1 MTYSIVARDPDTGA
15 LGIGVQSHSF
25 DVGPVVPW
33 AEAGVGAVATQS
45 VVEVGYGPR
54 GLDLMRR
61 GVSAPDALV
70 QLVAADELEVVRQV
84 AMVDASGRVGVHTG
98 AACVGAAGHRLG
110 GEVSAQANMMVRD
123 TVWDA
128 MVDAYAYASA
138 DGDLAARIL
147 AALDAAQA
155 EGGDARGQQSAAIL
169 VVDGERSDTPWSHVL
184 FDLRVDDSPQP
195 LVELRRLV
203 GYARAFRLVTG
214 VFEGGLLFA
223 PTIDES
229 MKAALE
235 EALADLDAAQAVVGD
250 NREPTFWQGVLLAK
264 AGRVDEARD
273 RIRRA
278 RATNDQWPAFL
289 RRLPASGLLPA
300 DETLIGRLID

>member
-1 MTYSIVARDPDTGA
+1 MTYSIVARDPGTGA
-15 LGIGVQSHSF
+15 LGVGVQSHYF

-54 GLDLMRR
+54 GLALMRE
-61 GVSAPDALV
+61 GVAAPDALA
-70 QLVAADELEVVRQV
+70 QLVGADELEFVRQV
-84 AMVDASGRVGVHTG
+84 AMVDAEGAVGVHTG
-98 AACVGAAGHRLG
+98 AACVGAAGHAVG
-110 GEVSAQANMMVRD
+110 DGVSVQANMMVRE

-128 MVDAYAYASA
+128 MLAAYAAA
-138 DGDLAARIL
+138 EGDLAARIL

-155 EGGDARGQQSAAIL
+155 EGGDARGQQSAALL

-184 FDLRVDDSPQP
+184 FDLRVDDDPEP

-203 GYARAFRLVTG
+203 DYARAFRLVTG
-214 VFEGGLLFA
+214 VFESGLLFA
-223 PTIDES
+223 PVIDES

-235 EALADLDAAQAVVGD
+235 DALADLDAAQAVVGD

-264 AGRVDEARD
+264 AGRVEEARA
-273 RIRRA
+273 RIRHA
-278 RATNDQWPAFL
+278 RETNAEWRSFL
-289 RRLPASGLLPA
+289 RRLPASGLLPD
-300 DETLIGRLID
+300 DEALVGRLVD

>member
-1 MTYSIVARDPDTGA
+1 MTYSIVARDPETGA
-15 LGIGVQSHSF
+15 LGIGVQSHYF

-54 GLDLMRR
+54 GLDLMRQ
-61 GVSAPDALV
+61 GIGAPDALV

-98 AACVGAAGHRLG
+98 GACVGAAGHQVG
-110 GEVSAQANMMVRD
+110 VEVSAQANMMVRD
-123 TVWDA
+123 TVWGA
-128 MVDAYAYASA
+128 MVDAYGAV

-155 EGGDARGQQSAAIL
+155 EGGDARGQQSAALL
-169 VVDGERSDTPWSHVL
+169 VVDGNRTETPWEHVL

-195 LVELRRLV
+195 LVDLRRLV
-203 GYARAFRLVTG
+203 DYARAFRLVTG
-214 VFEGGLLFA
+214 VFESGLLFA
-223 PTIDES
+223 PAIDES
-229 MKAALE
+229 MKSALE
-235 EALADLDAAQAVVGD
+235 DALADLEAAQAVVGD

-264 AGRVDEARD
+264 AGRADEARD
-273 RIRRA
+273 RVRRA
-278 RATNDQWPAFL
+278 RETNDQWPAFL
-289 RRLPASGLLPA
+289 RRLPASGLLPD
-300 DETLIGRLID
+300 DEALIARLID